1 MGVSGTV
8 DERLKGGIPRHEGSS
23 GLMGPQT
30 EGVAKRVLETDRFL
44 LPDKVP
50 GMAGVRG
57 RRDLHMSSSVASLWS
72 FTDFALPLLPNENVL
87 GQR

>member
-8 DERLKGGIPRHEGSS
+8 DERLNGGVTRHEGSS

-30 EGVAKRVLETDRFL
+30 EGVAKRVLETNRLL
-44 LPDKVP
+44 LPARVP

-57 RRDLHMSSSVASLWS
+57 SRDLQVSSSVASLWS
-72 FTDFALPLLPNENVL
+72 FTDFALPLLPNENAL